1 MILDYVAG
9 SGDNSYLSRMRPHG
23 SMHTVRGRNRPVQI
37 SQLSRV
43 RFYLEG
49 AEGSGSV
56 RQGLEASPDSL
67 ADQNPS
73 SNPEIVVN
81 VASSR
86 PYCLDPTSVRRLTV
100 DRERR
105 IRRDTWHSTAGSR
118 VDVGSIDNYQRR
130 FLGRRQNSDLMCQG
144 LRNAKLR
151 AICPSRLE
159 R

>member
-9 SGDNSYLSRMRPHG
+9 SGDNSYVPCMRPYG
-23 SMHTVRGRNRPVQI
+23 SMHTVRRRNRPVQI

-43 RFYLEG
+43 RFDVEG
-49 AEGSGSV
+49 AEGSGSTG
-56 RQGLEASPDSL
+56 QGLQASSDSL

-118 VDVGSIDNYQRR
+118 VDAASTDDYQRR
-130 FLGRRQNSDLMCQG
+130 SLGRSEDLG
-144 LRNAKLR
+144 
-151 AICPSRLE
+151 P
-159 R
+159 